1 MCGIVGYIGNRNI
14 DSVLLKALSRLEY
27 RGYDSAGLASI
38 DQGILS
44 VVKEPGKLARLE
56 MRIRENPMHGFLGIG
71 HTRWATHGEPS
82 QKNAHPHSDCT
93 KTVAIVHNG
102 IIENYDVLKTHLIR
116 EGHVFTSDTDTEV
129 LAHLIERF
137 HVIQGCGLE
146 ESVRRTIKE
155 IQGSYAFCVISGR
168 EGNLFVAA
176 RNGSP
181 LVVGLGD
188 GENFVASDA
197 PAIIDYTRKAIF
209 LEDYQMAVVSKEG
222 VKITSVS
229 GEEVEHNV
237 IHIDWD
243 AKDVSKEGFE
253 HYMLK
258 EIEEQPVV
266 LERLIRMRF
275 PDASVIASPLL
286 GATARNDNLFDVLK
300 FNQNELKKV
309 ERVLIQ
315 ACGTSWH
322 AALTGKFFLESL
334 AGIPTEVDVSSEF
347 RYRKLIPQKNMLLL
361 SITQSG
367 ETLDTLM
374 GLRHAKESG
383 CKTLSICNVLGST
396 ITRES
401 DAVIYTQAGPEI
413 GVASTKAYTAQLG
426 VLFALSLWWA
436 KARGLAN
443 EGTLTRL
450 TEEFLELPD
459 KMRLVIAQKE
469 CVKAIAEKYYESRDF
484 LFLARGINYPNAHE
498 GALKI
503 KEIAYIHATGHP
515 AGEMKHG
522 PIALID
528 ENMPVVAIMPESSV
542 YEKMVSNIQEVKARS
557 GKLIAITTEG
567 NTGLE
572 KIADDVIYIPETSE
586 FLSPFLCVLPLQYLA
601 YFVATLRG
609 TDVDQPRNLAKSVT
623 VE

>member
-1 MCGIVGYIGNRNI
+1 MCGIVGYVGDRNI
-14 DSVLLKALSRLEY
+14 DTVLLRALSRLEY
-27 RGYDSAGLASI
+27 RGYDSAGLATV
-38 DQGILS
+38 DQGVLSIL
-44 VVKEPGKLARLE
+44 KESGKLARLQ
-56 MRIRENPMHGFLGIG
+56 MRVRDNPMPGFIGIG

-93 KTVAIVHNG
+93 KTVAVVHNG
-102 IIENYDVLKTHLIR
+102 IIENHDTLKTHLIR

-129 LAHLIERF
+129 LAHLIERL
-137 HVIQGCGLE
+137 HVTQGCGLE
-146 ESVRRTIKE
+146 ESVRRVLGEIK
-155 IQGSYAFCVISGR
+155 GSYAFCVVSGR
-168 EGNLFVAA
+168 EDQLFVAA

-181 LVVGLGD
+181 LVIGLGK

-197 PAIIDYTRKAIF
+197 PAIIDFTRDAIF
-209 LEDYQMAVVSKEG
+209 LEDYQMAVVSKEH
-222 VKITSVS
+222 VKITSS
-229 GEEVEHNV
+229 TGERVKHNV
-237 IHIDWD
+237 VHIDWE

-275 PDASVIASPLL
+275 ENVSVPQ
-286 GATARNDNLFDVLK
+286 LFDILR
-300 FNQNELKKV
+300 FNADQLKKV
-309 ERVLIQ
+309 ERIIIQ

-334 AGIPTEVDVSSEF
+334 AGIPTEIDVSSEF
-347 RYRKLIPQKNMLLL
+347 RYRKLIPQKNTLLL

-367 ETLDTLM
+367 ETIDTLM

-383 CKTLSICNVLGST
+383 FKTLSICNVLGST

-401 DAVIYTQAGPEI
+401 DAVIYTHAGPEI

-436 KARGLAN
+436 KAKGTVN
-443 EGTLTRL
+443 EGSFAKLIEDFRA
-450 TEEFLELPD
+450 LPD
-459 KMRLVIAQKE
+459 KMRQVIAQKE
-469 CVKAIAEKYYESRDF
+469 NVMAVAKKYYESRDF

-567 NTGLE
+567 NTSLE
-572 KIADDVIYIPETSE
+572 KIADDVIYVPETNE
-586 FLSPFLCVLPLQYLA
+586 WLSPFLSVLPLQYLA

>member
-1 MCGIVGYIGNRNI
+1 MCGIVGYIGSRKI
-14 DSVLLKALSRLEY
+14 DTVLLKALSRLEY
-27 RGYDSAGLASI
+27 RGYDSAGLATVNQGTLSI
-38 DQGILS
+38 L
-44 VVKEPGKLARLE
+44 KEPGKLTRLV
-56 MRIRENPMHGFLGIG
+56 MRVKENPVAGTLGIG

-82 QKNAHPHSDCT
+82 ERNAHPHSDCT
-93 KTVAIVHNG
+93 NTVAIVHNG
-102 IIENYDVLKTHLIR
+102 IIENHDTLKSHLIR
-116 EGHVFTSDTDTEV
+116 EGHKFTSDTDTEV

-146 ESVRRTIKE
+146 ESVRRTIGE
-155 IQGSYAFCVISGR
+155 IKGSYAFCVVSSR
-168 EGNLFVAA
+168 EENVFIAA

-181 LVVGLGD
+181 LVVGLGN

-197 PAIIDYTRKAIF
+197 PAIVDFTRNAVF
-209 LEDYQMAVVSKEG
+209 LEDYQMAVVSRDE
-222 VKITSVS
+222 VKITSNA
-229 GEEVEHNV
+229 GERIREKVV
-237 IHIDWD
+237 RIDWD

-253 HYMLK
+253 HFMLK
-258 EIEEQPVV
+258 EIEEQPAVID
-266 LERLIRMRF
+266 RLFRMRF
-275 PDASVIASPLL
+275 ENGGEPK
-286 GATARNDNLFDVLK
+286 LFDVLR
-300 FNQNELKKV
+300 FDVSQLKKV
-309 ERVLIQ
+309 ERVVIQ

-322 AALTGKFFLESL
+322 AALTGKFFFESL
-334 AGIPTEVDVSSEF
+334 SGIPAEVDVSSEF
-347 RYRKLIPQKNMLLL
+347 RYRKLIPQKKELLL

-367 ETLDTLM
+367 ETIDTLM
-374 GLRHAKESG
+374 GLRHAKQSG
-383 CKTLSICNVLGST
+383 FKALSICNVLGST
-396 ITRES
+396 VTRES
-401 DAVIYTQAGPEI
+401 DAVIYTHAGPEI

-436 KARGLAN
+436 RERGSVN
-443 EGTLTRL
+443 EGTYRRL
-450 TEEFLELPD
+450 ADEFRELPD
-459 KMRLVIAQKE
+459 KMRKIISAKDRVLE
-469 CVKAIAEKYYESRDF
+469 IAEKYFQARDF

-557 GKLIAITTEG
+557 GKLIVVTTEG
-567 NTGLE
+567 NTAIERL
-572 KIADDVIYIPETSE
+572 ADDVIYIPETSE
-586 FLSPFLCVLPLQYLA
+586 FLSPFLSVLPLQYLA
-601 YFVATLRG
+601 YYVATLRG